1 VAWRIR
7 AVLLGLFIED
17 VLNPMAGGG
26 ELMKPYA
33 LRNESRTPVQ
43 CQFYCVTEDSMI
55 EGMVRDL
62 SATGVRV
69 TVAHPMPV
77 GVEKPIFIT
86 LQEGGNCHHLLIPSA
101 VVRWTYGHEAGW
113 EFWQMDEL
121 DRAHLTLFLQQRQQ
135 AAVSSAA
142 FEVV

>member
-1 VAWRIR
+1 
-7 AVLLGLFIED
+7 
-17 VLNPMAGGG
+17 MAGGG

-43 CQFYCVTEDSMI
+43 FQFYCVTEDSMI

-69 TVAHPMPV
+69 TVKHPMPV

-86 LQEGGNCHHLLIPSA
+86 LQEGDNCHHLLVPSA

-113 EFWQMDEL
+113 EFGQMDEL

-135 AAVSSAA
+135 AAVGSAA

>member
-1 VAWRIR
+1 
-7 AVLLGLFIED
+7 
-17 VLNPMAGGG
+17 
-26 ELMKPYA
+26 MKPYA
-33 LRNESRTPVQ
+33 LRKESRTPVQ

-55 EGMVRDL
+55 EGTVRDL

-101 VVRWTYGHEAGW
+101 VVRWKYGHEAGW
-113 EFWQMDEL
+113 EFGQMDEL
-121 DRAHLTLFLQQRQQ
+121 DRVHLTHFLQQHEHK
-135 AAVSSAA
+135 AVGLIA

>member
-1 VAWRIR
+1 
-7 AVLLGLFIED
+7 
-17 VLNPMAGGG
+17 
-26 ELMKPYA
+26 MKPYA

-43 CQFYCVTEDSMI
+43 FQFYCVTEDSMI

-69 TVAHPMPV
+69 TVKHPMPV

-86 LQEGGNCHHLLIPSA
+86 LQEGDNYHHLLIPSA

-113 EFWQMDEL
+113 EFGPMDEV
-121 DRAHLTLFLQQRQQ
+121 DRVHLTLFLEQRQH
-135 AAVSSAA
+135 AAVGSPA

>member
-1 VAWRIR
+1 
-7 AVLLGLFIED
+7 
-17 VLNPMAGGG
+17 
-26 ELMKPYA
+26 MKPYA
-33 LRNESRTPVQ
+33 LRNKSRTPVQ

-55 EGMVRDL
+55 EGTVRDL

-69 TVAHPMPV
+69 TGTHPLPV

-86 LQEGGNCHHLLIPSA
+86 LQEGGTCHHLLIPSA
-101 VVRWTYGHEAGW
+101 VVRWTYGHETGW

-121 DRAHLTLFLQQRQQ
+121 DRAHLTHFLQQREQKT
-135 AAVSSAA
+135 VGSTA